1 MKPIAELKAMIKPF
15 IDAQDKLYLDR
26 YNTIASAVKEGQLPI
41 LEEYGVNSILPEAKL
56 QISED
61 ELGLTLSTAG
71 LALNTAGTTV
81 SITYESWRLKLKGDE
96 RKVFHPECVTTR
108 VSTTGYSLSQTST
121 DTQEEILAEINKIV
135 KATNDLHVL
144 LSWLSNTD
152 TVELLAKLFENSNKI
167 HDEYKDLNY
176 AQIDGLS
183 DALTEARIQAKNELL
198 ESLQPGDDVTEI
210 INAISHQYDV
220 TYTFDTLTRGGA
232 GIRTIR
238 TSQRG
243 SVSKRS
249 FSIQEFLAAVDK
261 VIS

>member
-1 MKPIAELKAMIKPF
+1 MKTIKELKAMIKPF
-15 IDAQDKLYLDR
+15 IDAQARLFEDR
-26 YNTIASAVKEGQLPI
+26 YNTTESVVKEGQLPI
-41 LEEYGVNSILPEAKL
+41 FEEYGVNSILPEDKL
-56 QISED
+56 QIEG
-61 ELGLTLSTAG
+61 ELGLTLRTAG
-71 LALNTAGTTV
+71 ATV
-81 SITYESWRLKLKGDE
+81 SITYESWRLKDKT
-96 RKVFHPECVTTR
+96 VFHPECVMTR
-108 VSTTGYSLSQTST
+108 VSTAGFSMSQTST
-121 DTQEEILAEINKIV
+121 DTQEEMRIEINKIV
-135 KATNDLHVL
+135 EATNDMSTL

-152 TVELLAKLFENSNKI
+152 TVGLLAKLFENSNKI
-167 HDEYKDLNY
+167 RDEYKDLHD

-198 ESLQPGDDVTEI
+198 ESLQSGDDVTEI
-210 INAISHQYDV
+210 INAISPQYGV

>member
-1 MKPIAELKAMIKPF
+1 MKTIKELKAMIKPF
-15 IDAQDKLYLDR
+15 TDAQDKLFEDR
-26 YNTIASAVKEGQLPI
+26 YNTTESAVKEGQLPI
-41 LEEYGVNSILPEAKL
+41 FEEYGVNSILPEDKL
-56 QISED
+56 QIEGES
-61 ELGLTLSTAG
+61 GLTLRTAG
-71 LALNTAGTTV
+71 ATV
-81 SITYESWRLKLKGDE
+81 SITYESWRLKGDE
-96 RKVFHPECVTTR
+96 KKVFHPECVKTR
-108 VSTTGYSLSQTST
+108 VSTAGYSVSQIST
-121 DTQEEILAEINKIV
+121 DTQEEMRIEINKIV
-135 KATNDLHVL
+135 EATNDMSTL

-152 TVELLAKLFENSNKI
+152 TVGLLAKLFENSNKI
-167 HDEYKDLNY
+167 RDEYKDLHD

-198 ESLQPGDDVTEI
+198 GSLQPGDDVTEI
-210 INAISHQYDV
+210 ITAISTQYGE

-261 VIS
+261 VLS

>member
-15 IDAQDKLYLDR
+15 IDAQGKLYLDR

-41 LEEYGVNSILPEAKL
+41 LEEYGVNSILPDVKL
-56 QISED
+56 QIED
-61 ELGLTLSTAG
+61 EVLGLTLSTAG
-71 LALNTAGTTV
+71 AV
-81 SITYESWRLKLKGDE
+81 ISMTYEPWRIKLKGDE
-96 RKVFHPECVTTR
+96 KKVFHPECVNTR

-121 DTQEEILAEINKIV
+121 DTQEEILKIV
-135 KATNDLHVL
+135 KATNDMHVL

-167 HDEYKDLNY
+167 YDEYKDLHD

-210 INAISHQYDV
+210 INAISPQYGV

-249 FSIQEFLAAVDK
+249 FSIQEFLAGVDK
-261 VIS
+261 AIS

>member
-1 MKPIAELKAMIKPF
+1 MKPITELKAMIKPF
-15 IDAQDKLYLDR
+15 IDSQARLYEDR
-26 YNTIASAVKEGQLPI
+26 YNTTDSAVKEAQLPI
-41 LEEYGVNSILPEAKL
+41 FEEYGVNSILPEDKI
-56 QISED
+56 QIEG
-61 ELGLTLSTAG
+61 ELGLTLRTAG
-71 LALNTAGTTV
+71 ATV
-81 SITYESWRLKLKGDE
+81 SITYESWRIKDKTA
-96 RKVFHPECVTTR
+96 FHPECVMTR
-108 VSTTGYSLSQTST
+108 VSTTGYSMSQTST
-121 DTQEEILAEINKIV
+121 DTQEEMRNEINKIV
-135 KATNDLHVL
+135 EATNDMSVL

-152 TVELLAKLFENSNKI
+152 TVGMLAKLFENSNKI
-167 HDEYKDLNY
+167 RDEYKDLHD

-210 INAISHQYDV
+210 INAISGQYGV

>member
-1 MKPIAELKAMIKPF
+1 MKPITELKAMIKPF
-15 IDAQDKLYLDR
+15 IDSQARLYEDR
-26 YNTIASAVKEGQLPI
+26 YNTTDSAVKEGQLPI
-41 LEEYGVNSILPEAKL
+41 FEEYGVNSILPEDKL
-56 QISED
+56 QIEG
-61 ELGLTLSTAG
+61 ELGLTLRTAG
-71 LALNTAGTTV
+71 ATV
-81 SITYESWRLKLKGDE
+81 SITYESWRIKDKT
-96 RKVFHPECVTTR
+96 VFHPECVMTR
-108 VSTTGYSLSQTST
+108 VSTTGYSMSQTST
-121 DTQEEILAEINKIV
+121 DTQEEMRIEINKIIE
-135 KATNDLHVL
+135 AANDMSAL

-152 TVELLAKLFENSNKI
+152 TVGLLAKLFENSKKI
-167 HDEYKDLNY
+167 RDEYKDLHD

-210 INAISHQYDV
+210 INAMSTQYGV

>member
-1 MKPIAELKAMIKPF
+1 MKTINELKAMIKPF
-15 IDAQDKLYLDR
+15 TDAQARLYEDR
-26 YNTIASAVKEGQLPI
+26 YNTIESAVKEGQLPI
-41 LEEYGVNSILPEAKL
+41 FEEYGVNSILPEDKL
-56 QISED
+56 QIEG
-61 ELGLTLSTAG
+61 ELGLTLRTAG
-71 LALNTAGTTV
+71 ATV
-81 SITYESWRLKLKGDE
+81 SISYETWRLDGDE
-96 RKVFHPECVTTR
+96 KNVFHPECVKTR
-108 VSTTGYSLSQTST
+108 VSTTGYSMSQTST
-121 DTQEEILAEINKIV
+121 DTQEEMRNEINKIV
-135 KATNDLHVL
+135 EAVNDMSAL

-152 TVELLAKLFENSNKI
+152 TVGLLAKLFENSKKI
-167 HDEYKDLNY
+167 RDEYKDLHD

-198 ESLQPGDDVTEI
+198 GSLQPGDDVTEI
-210 INAISHQYDV
+210 INAISGQYGV

-249 FSIQEFLAAVDK
+249 FNTQEFLAAVDK